1 MVCLDFYFF
10 GPLSFGP
17 LAFAFGFIIRLSPLT
32 LLYFIVNGSMELVAL
47 SGLMAVGYAVS
58 QLASPSKPALQAKRE
73 GFQTHTLGLGI
84 KPQSTPPTEPVMPV
98 PAEYYTIGIQ
108 RYLSAAEVKKISEL
122 NDKLNFFSASG
133 NQSGMQTVKSQLKEI
148 TEKAKARRSDA
159 NAGPNST
166 VSATELDIMY
176 TTSGGQ
182 TYPSEPNPGPQYGG
196 PITYTTGM
204 PPFRNLTGKSSGQG
218 PMPEP
223 IESATPLVQMVSSG
237 VEASAAWTSGE
248 DIVSSLSGQTIRSSD
263 YKHNNMQPFFG
274 GKVKQNMTAT
284 VNTSKLDMFTGAG
297 TTQIQKQ
304 EISPMFNH
312 NQPFGQPFG
321 NEPNADFVRSR
332 IVEPGRRNN
341 EKPFEPTRVGPSL
354 GEKGGITGKGGFQQI
369 EVNEIMKRAMPTTD
383 KLRVATNPKQSFNN
397 PVVPGVHFVT
407 APALDTGEVRKYRP
421 DTFFLNETGE
431 RNGVATSE
439 VTKETSRPT
448 QVLKYTTRTD
458 TTDELLGTPASQEAF
473 KSYVAGD
480 YRTPMGQQ
488 FGGAGYRNTD
498 ASTYGAGPRDDY
510 GASAIEIRPNER
522 NGTQDRVMGLNLA
535 PADTGLV
542 AVHYEDDARPTRRG
556 ETVGNI
562 RQTGTPVGYA
572 GGAPSITTWD
582 PSNVART
589 TIKETTVDWDY
600 RGISGP
606 GAGPERLKVY
616 DPNDMAKPTQKSQL
630 SADSRIA
637 GPAISVNKDFTSHE
651 SAYNMRK
658 NESKTSV
665 AKLRKPMAGNGNI
678 AVFKGDIR
686 QTAKRLS
693 TDDLNDRALAV
704 NRVSGMTPGT
714 GDLGRVQYRLPLKLD
729 VSMERNMQ
737 SIVDAVENNP
747 LNQSLRKNAI
757 RDSMRLEE
765 IRGRS

>member
-1 MVCLDFYFF
+1 
-10 GPLSFGP
+10 
-17 LAFAFGFIIRLSPLT
+17 
-32 LLYFIVNGSMELVAL
+32 MELAAL
-47 SGLMAVGYAVS
+47 SGLMAIGYAVS
-58 QLASPSKPALQAKRE
+58 QLASPSKPSNQLPKE
-73 GFQTHTLGLGI
+73 GFRALGLGVL
-84 KPQSTPPTEPVMPV
+84 PQPTPPSEPPV
-98 PAEYYTIGIQ
+98 PFPTQYYTVGLQ
-108 RYLSAAEVKKISEL
+108 QYLTKDESTKISEL
-122 NDKLNFFSASG
+122 NDRLNSLAAASSTQG
-133 NQSGMQTVKSQLKEI
+133 VQAIKAQIQTIVG
-148 TEKAKARRSDA
+148 KASTRRSQARGDDPSKA
-159 NAGPNST
+159 ASNTAMAG
-166 VSATELDIMY
+166 TELDMMY
-176 TTSGGQ
+176 RTPGGQ
-182 TYPSEPNPGPQYGG
+182 TYPSEPNAGPHYGG
-196 PITYTTGM
+196 PISYATGM
-204 PPFRNLTGKSSGQG
+204 PPIRKQTGGQG

-237 VEASAAWTSGE
+237 VEATAAWTRGDTIISALTGE
-248 DIVSSLSGQTIRSSD
+248 PVDD
-263 YKHNNMQPFFG
+263 FKHNNMQPFFG
-274 GKVKQNMTAT
+274 GRVKQNMTST

-297 TTQIQKQ
+297 TTQIKKQ
-304 EISPMFNH
+304 EIAPMFNH

-321 NEPNADFVRSR
+321 NEANAEFVRSR

-369 EVNEIMKRAMPTTD
+369 EVNEIMKRAMPTSD
-383 KLRVATNPKQSFNN
+383 KLRVATNPKLSYNN
-397 PVVPGVHFVT
+397 QVVPGVHFIT
-407 APALDTGEVRKYRP
+407 APALDSGEVRKYRP

-431 RNGVATSE
+431 RNGVATGE

-458 TTDELLGTPASQEAF
+458 TTEELLGTPASQEAF

-488 FGGAGYRNTD
+488 FGGAGYRNND
-498 ASTYGAGPRDDY
+498 ASSYGAGPRDDY

-572 GGAPSITTWD
+572 AGAPSITTWD
-582 PSNVART
+582 PSDVART
-589 TIKETTVDWDY
+589 TIKETTVDFDY

-616 DPNDMAKPTQKSQL
+616 DPNDIAKPTQKSQL

-658 NESKTSV
+658 NESKTTIS
-665 AKLRKPMAGNGNI
+665 KLRKPLAGNGNI
-678 AVFKGDIR
+678 AVFKGEIHQKSNR
-686 QTAKRLS
+686 LTA
-693 TDDLNDRALAV
+693 DDLNDRALAV

-714 GDLGRVQYRLPLKLD
+714 ADLGRVQYRVPLKLD

-737 SIVDAVENNP
+737 VMVDAVENNP

-757 RDSMRLEE
+757 RDSMVLEQLQG
-765 IRGRS
+765 GRR

>member
-1 MVCLDFYFF
+1 
-10 GPLSFGP
+10 
-17 LAFAFGFIIRLSPLT
+17 
-32 LLYFIVNGSMELVAL
+32 MELAAL
-47 SGLMAVGYAVS
+47 SGLMAIGYAVS
-58 QLASPSKPALQAKRE
+58 QLASPSKPLQVKQKE
-73 GFQTHTLGLGI
+73 GFHTLGLGI
-84 KPQSTPPTEPVMPV
+84 LPQSTPPSD
-98 PAEYYTIGIQ
+98 PALPFPSQYYTIGLQ
-108 RYLSAAEVKKISEL
+108 QYLTQDESSRISEL
-122 NDKLNFFSASG
+122 NDRLNFLAAASSTDG
-133 NQSGMQTVKSQLKEI
+133 VQALKAQIQTIVG
-148 TEKAKARRSDA
+148 KAATRRSQA
-159 NAGPNST
+159 NGNEPSKAASNTAMAG
-166 VSATELDIMY
+166 TELDIMY
-176 TTSGGQ
+176 RTPGGQ
-182 TYPSEPNPGPQYGG
+182 TYPSEPNAGPQYGG
-196 PITYTTGM
+196 PIAYATGM
-204 PPFRNLTGKSSGQG
+204 PPLRRPMQGQG

-237 VEASAAWTSGE
+237 VEASAAWTRG
-248 DIVSSLSGQTIRSSD
+248 DTVVSALTGQPVD
-263 YKHNNMQPFFG
+263 DFKHNNMQPFFG
-274 GKVKQNMTAT
+274 GRVKQNMTST

-304 EISPMFNH
+304 EIAPMFNH

-321 NEPNADFVRSR
+321 NEANADFVRSR
-332 IVEPGRRNN
+332 IVDPGRRNN

-354 GEKGGITGKGGFQQI
+354 GEKGGITGNGGFQQI
-369 EVNEIMKRAMPTTD
+369 EINEIMKRAMPTTD
-383 KLRVATNPKQSFNN
+383 KLRVATNPKLSYNN
-397 PVVPGVHFVT
+397 QVVPGVHFVT
-407 APALDTGEVRKYRP
+407 APALDSGEVRKYRP

-431 RNGVATSE
+431 RNGVATGE
-439 VTKETSRPT
+439 VTKEMVRPT

-488 FGGAGYRNTD
+488 FGGAGYRNND
-498 ASTYGAGPRDDY
+498 ASTYGAGTRDDY

-522 NGTQDRVMGLNLA
+522 NGIQDRVMGLNLA

-582 PSNVART
+582 PSDVART

-616 DPNDMAKPTQKSQL
+616 DPNDIAKPTQKSQL

-658 NESKTSV
+658 NESKTTIS
-665 AKLRKPMAGNGNI
+665 KLRKPLAGNGNI
-678 AVFKGDIR
+678 AVFKGEIHQKSNR
-686 QTAKRLS
+686 LTA
-693 TDDLNDRALAV
+693 DDLNDRALAV

-714 GDLGRVQYRLPLKLD
+714 ADLGRVQYRAPLKLD

-737 SIVDAVENNP
+737 VMVDAVENNP

-757 RDSMRLEE
+757 RDSMALEQLQG
-765 IRGRS
+765 GRR